1 MRSTLPRKTSKF
13 IVCKTVPQNRHR
25 WPGRED
31 QGERVIAPQGT
42 RQKSGR
48 NFGISPAVSSVLERP
63 QRMTLR
69 RLFIKNTAPC
79 ELVRGCIG
87 GDT

>member
-1 MRSTLPRKTSKF
+1 MTKTSITKLGISSSEF
-13 IVCKTVPQNRHR
+13 EVWNLRFVWCLFLGYWDFRHR
-25 WPGRED
+25 VSRDAVG
-31 QGERVIAPQGT
+31 PQL
-42 RQKSGR
+42 KY
-48 NFGISPAVSSVLERP
+48 AW
-63 QRMTLR
+63 